1 MLLVGIMQAVPTGH
15 GLGNLVF
22 LFKGLGSLGRLGNA
36 WVKLRDFHSVLL
48 AGLGM
53 TIVHCTLLAVHGA
66 SLREF
71 EAYGVWLLWPFILM
85 GLIRSHLCP
94 ESFVKGVGWA
104 ALLSGVAALIDL
116 FALNQETPNEAF
128 QASHGAFRIAG
139 FMTNPIVF
147 GNISLLFATLCLYLL
162 VNRSEGRKNE
172 LETAQIKARDMTLF
186 LKRVFSGINCWLIFS
201 LGMGL
206 LASLLSGTKGGWV
219 AAMIVWPLL
228 MLFLTKRRQITTLLG
243 TLASVATAFVFAMNL
258 PMSTFQFRI
267 SSFHQSIDSRLDFFK
282 PNELRATSTNPSLP
296 PTQLSPPLAQP
307 EPLKKPLDGEVI
319 ESKGADT
326 AGSPV
331 VDSSITPRLVQWRL
345 AFSETSAERLFIGM
359 PRAEF
364 IELQRQ
370 ALALGEAEGLIRP
383 WRNLHND
390 LIDVFITKGVLGL
403 LSLLVF
409 VVLLL
414 RFFYCRLNHDNHQ
427 IRSFAGLGLL
437 ILLMVGLYSISDVQM
452 DKGAVTHTLS
462 FILLCLVALI
472 LQASSNSN
480 T

>member
-1 MLLVGIMQAVPTGH
+1 MQAVPAGH

-22 LFKGLGSLGRLGNA
+22 LVSGLRA
-36 WVKLRDFHSVLL
+36 R
-48 AGLGM
+48 AGLIKTWQQLKDFQLVVLAAFSM
-53 TIVHCTLLAVHGA
+53 LTVHLFILGLHGG

-71 EAYGVWLLWPFILM
+71 EAYAVWLIWPFVLTGLM
-85 GLIRSHLCP
+85 QQPLSSKHFFVGLAVAGC
-94 ESFVKGVGWA
+94 V
-104 ALLSGVAALIDL
+104 SGLTGLIDL
-116 FALNQETPNEAF
+116 ALINLYPPA
-128 QASHGAFRIAG
+128 GAFLPNSGALRVAG
-139 FMTNPIVF
+139 VMTNPLVF
-147 GNISLLFATLCLYLL
+147 GNLSLLFATVCLYFL
-162 VNRSEGRKNE
+162 VNP
-172 LETAQIKARDMTLF
+172 
-186 LKRVFSGINCWLIFS
+186 LIWQKGAFREPVWVWY
-201 LGMGL
+201 LGLNLGFIGSM
-206 LASLLSGTKGGWV
+206 LSGSKGGWV
-219 AAMIVWPLL
+219 AAFVIWPLL
-228 MLFLTKRRQITTLLG
+228 ALALLYLRRWARLFRVALSLVISFFIAASLPMNEIKLRLSNFYQALEAQI
-243 TLASVATAFVFAMNL
+243 SVAR
-258 PMSTFQFRI
+258 S
-267 SSFHQSIDSRLDFFK
+267 
-282 PNELRATSTNPSLP
+282 NELSGPAARVHNGPAELGGAQSGLSSSTLIQSQPSSSPGMSAVPEQLPNQAANPP
-296 PTQLSPPLAQP
+296 A
-307 EPLKKPLDGEVI
+307 
-319 ESKGADT
+319 
-326 AGSPV
+326 AGI
-331 VDSSITPRLVQWRL
+331 DSSITPRLVQWRL